1 MTNVLQPRQKIE
13 FYWNGRRLAAQEGD
27 SVAAAL
33 RRNGILTLA
42 RSRKLHRPLG
52 HSGSFVA
59 GVLARVDGRPNVRLD
74 QEPCRPGMRVSAQN
88 VWPSAGFDLLSAAQL
103 LPPKWVYGGFEH
115 GRLTPSGGR
124 AYALWERLM
133 ANLAGVAEPPDAALP
148 VSVRPARRIRV
159 DEIVIGG
166 GPAGRR
172 AANAAAAAGRQVALV
187 TRGATPSRFSAALGV
202 ELEPLNP
209 AVQLFCG
216 MELFGCYREGTLLVA
231 APQRHDAGAVAF
243 DVDRIVIAT
252 GRRSMPPLVPG
263 NHVPGV
269 MDAHAALEL
278 ASIYGVMPGSSIAVL
293 GTGDEAGIAAAL
305 RRHGAQIVHVGPV
318 AELRRIVG
326 RNRVRAIEVGSR
338 TIPCDA
344 VVHAGP
350 WRADPNLAFQ
360 IAAEG
365 LLQLVA
371 GDVPGRVSVVGAAA
385 EPDQPIHVPADLS
398 PDALVCPCMDV
409 TAGELLMHID
419 AGETDP
425 EVLKR
430 LTSCGM
436 GPCQGYP
443 CWESMLAILAQRT
456 RTPPESFRRP
466 SHRPPRRAITVAQAA
481 GLCGVVEPD
490 R

>member
-1 MTNVLQPRQKIE
+1 MTNVPHPRQRIE
-13 FYWNGRRLAAQEGD
+13 FYWNGRRLAAEEGD

-33 RRNGILTLA
+33 RRNGIVAIA

-88 VWPSAGFDLLSAAQL
+88 VWPSAGFDVLAAAQL

-115 GRLTPSGGR
+115 GRLAPSGGR
-124 AYALWERLM
+124 AYAVWERLM
-133 ANLAGVAEPPDAALP
+133 ANLAGVAVPPDESLP
-148 VSVRPARRIRV
+148 VAVRPARRIKV
-159 DEIVIGG
+159 DVLVIGG
-166 GPAGRR
+166 GPSGRQ

-187 TRGATPSRFSAALGV
+187 TRGGTPGRFSAGLGLA
-202 ELEPLNP
+202 LEPLDP
-209 AVQLFCG
+209 AVQPFCG

-231 APQRHDAGAVAF
+231 APHRHDAGAVAF
-243 DVDRIVIAT
+243 DVGEIVVAT
-252 GRRSMPPLVPG
+252 GRRSIPPLVPG
-263 NHVPGV
+263 SHVPGV

-278 ASIYGVMPGSSIAVL
+278 AAVHGVMPGTSIAVL
-293 GTGDEAGIAAAL
+293 GTGAESRIADAL
-305 RRHGAQIVHVGPV
+305 RMQGARIAHVGPV
-318 AELRRIVG
+318 TDLRRVVG
-326 RNRVRAIEVGSR
+326 RGRVRAIDIGQTVA
-338 TIPCDA
+338 CDA

-360 IAAEG
+360 IVAEG
-365 LLQLVA
+365 LFQLVA
-371 GDVPGRVSVVGAAA
+371 GDVPGRVSFVGAAA
-385 EPDQPIHVPADLS
+385 ERNEPIHVPADLS

-409 TAGELLMHID
+409 TAGELLAHID

-443 CWESMLAILAQRT
+443 CWESMLAILAART
-456 RTPPESFRRP
+456 GTSPEEFRRP

-481 GLCGVVEPD
+481 GLCEVVEPD

>member
-1 MTNVLQPRQKIE
+1 MTNVPQSRQRIE
-13 FYWNGRRLAAQEGD
+13 FYWNGRRLAAEEGD
-27 SVAAAL
+27 SVAVAL
-33 RRNGILTLA
+33 RRNGILTIA

-52 HSGSFVA
+52 YSGSFVA

-88 VWPSAGFDLLSAAQL
+88 VWPSAGFDVLAAAQL
-103 LPPKWVYGGFEH
+103 LPPKWIYGGFEH
-115 GRLTPSGGR
+115 GRLAPSGGR
-124 AYALWERLM
+124 AYAVWERLM
-133 ANLAGVAEPPDAALP
+133 ANLAGVAEPPDASLP
-148 VSVRPARRIRV
+148 VAARTARRIKV
-159 DEIVIGG
+159 DVLVIGG

-187 TRGATPSRFSAALGV
+187 TRGGTPGRFSAGLGV
-202 ELEPLNP
+202 TLEPLSP
-209 AVQLFCG
+209 AIQLFCG

-231 APQRHDAGAVAF
+231 APQRHDAGAVVF
-243 DVDRIVIAT
+243 DVDEIVIAT
-252 GRRSMPPLVPG
+252 GRRSMPPLVAG
-263 NHVPGV
+263 NHLPGV
-269 MDAHAALEL
+269 MDADAAVEL
-278 ASIYGVMPGSSIAVL
+278 AWAHGVMPGTSIAVL
-293 GTGDEAGIAAAL
+293 GTGDETRIADAL
-305 RRHGAQIVHVGPV
+305 RRHGANVTHIGPV
-318 AELRRIVG
+318 ADLRRVVG
-326 RNRVRAIEVGSR
+326 RSRVRAIDAGR
-338 TIPCDA
+338 TIACDA

-371 GDVPGRVSVVGAAA
+371 GDVPGRVSFVGAAA
-385 EPDQPIHVPADLS
+385 EPDEPIHVPAALA

-409 TAGELLMHID
+409 TAGELLAHID

-443 CWESMLAILAQRT
+443 CWESMLAILAART
-456 RTPPESFRRP
+456 GTSPEAFCRP

-481 GLCGVVEPD
+481 GLCDVVEPD

>member
-1 MTNVLQPRQKIE
+1 MTNVAQPRQGVE
-13 FYWNGRRLAAQEGD
+13 FYWNGRRLAAEAGD

-33 RRNGILTLA
+33 RRNGILTIA

-74 QEPCRPGMRVSAQN
+74 QEPCRPGMRVSTQN
-88 VWPSAGFDLLSAAQL
+88 VWPSAGFDLLAAARL
-103 LPPKWVYGGFEH
+103 LPPRWVYGGFEH
-115 GRLTPSGGR
+115 GRLAPSGGL
-124 AYALWERLM
+124 AYAIWERLM
-133 ANLAGVAEPPDAALP
+133 ANLAGVAAPPDESLP
-148 VSVRPARRIRV
+148 VAVRPAQRIEV
-159 DEIVIGG
+159 DVLVIGG
-166 GPAGRR
+166 GPAGRQ
-172 AANAAAAAGRQVALV
+172 AANAAAAAGREVALV
-187 TRGATPSRFSAALGV
+187 TRGATPGRFSAALGV
-202 ELEPLNP
+202 ALAPLSP
-209 AVQLFCG
+209 AVRLFCG
-216 MELFGCYREGTLLVA
+216 MDLFGCYREGTLLVA

-243 DVDRIVIAT
+243 DVGRIVIAA

-263 NHVPGV
+263 NHLPGV

-278 ASIYGVMPGSSIAVL
+278 VSAYGLMPGAAVAVV
-293 GTGDEAGIAAAL
+293 GTGDEAGIAEAL
-305 RRHGAQIVHVGPV
+305 RQHGARLAHVGPV
-318 AELRRIVG
+318 ADLRRIGG
-326 RNRVRAIEVGSR
+326 RSRVRAIDVGR
-338 TIPCDA
+338 TIACDA
-344 VVHAGP
+344 LVHAGP

-371 GDVPGRVSVVGAAA
+371 GAVPERVSFVGAAA
-385 EPDQPIHVPADLS
+385 EPDQPIHVPAELS

-409 TAGELLMHID
+409 TAGELLAHID
-419 AGETDP
+419 RGETDP

-436 GPCQGYP
+436 GPCQGFP
-443 CWESMLAILAQRT
+443 CWESMLAILAART
-456 RTPPESFRRP
+456 GMSPEAFARP

-481 GLCGVVEPD
+481 GLCAVVEPD